1 MVENVLANRYAKALV
16 GAGTEAGVTDR
27 LAEELA
33 LLVDGLF
40 ADGAM
45 EKFWAND
52 IIDRAVKRAAL
63 DEIISGAEPSDIMTR
78 LLHLLLKKNRLTLL
92 PRIRERFEGIR
103 RSYSRTEIAIV
114 RTARPL
120 TEEMRG
126 RLRSA
131 LARRF
136 DLASV
141 VIEEE
146 VEEPLLGG
154 IVVRL
159 GCEVLDGSVKG
170 ALTRFLSSAAA
181 PAAAGPD
188 LQSNHG
194 D

>member
-1 MVENVLANRYAKALV
+1 MVENILANRYAKALV
-16 GAGTEAGVTDR
+16 AAGTEAGVTDR

-40 ADGAM
+40 ADGAL

-63 DEIISGAEPSDIMTR
+63 DEVLSGAEPSDIMTR

-103 RSYSRTEIAIV
+103 RSRSRTEIAIV

-120 TEEMRG
+120 TDEMRA
-126 RLRSA
+126 RLSSV

-136 DLASV
+136 DLADV

-170 ALTRFLSSAAA
+170 ALTRFLSSVAA

-188 LQSNHG
+188 LQANHG